1 MKHGTY
7 CNVKIAN
14 HCNSIFK
21 ENLAYNIFRDTD
33 CIETLNLEKYLGK
46 GGEILNIKMG
56 KSFDKYL

>member
-1 MKHGTY
+1 M
-7 CNVKIAN
+7 KIAN